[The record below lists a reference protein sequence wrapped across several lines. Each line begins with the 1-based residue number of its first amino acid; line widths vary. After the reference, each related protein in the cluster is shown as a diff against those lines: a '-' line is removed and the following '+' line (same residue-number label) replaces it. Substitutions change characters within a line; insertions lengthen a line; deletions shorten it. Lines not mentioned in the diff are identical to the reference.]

1 MSVSVCVQEFKLFHY
16 LAQLIPLQ
24 CVSSFKFDYLPHSP
38 SPPLQSFSPP
48 SLLFHSLVFYF
59 LSNVSHGHLKK
70 TQGGPCSGS
79 VCVCVW
85 NT

>member
-59 LSNVSHGHLKK
+59 LSNGSHGHLKK
-70 TQGGPCSGS
+70 NPGRSLFWEH
-79 VCVCVW
+79 VCVCV
-85 NT
+85 